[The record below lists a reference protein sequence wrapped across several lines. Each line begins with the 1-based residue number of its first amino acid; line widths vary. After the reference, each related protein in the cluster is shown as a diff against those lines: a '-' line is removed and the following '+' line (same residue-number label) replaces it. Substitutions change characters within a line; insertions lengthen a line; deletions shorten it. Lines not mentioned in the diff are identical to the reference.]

1 MEKTPF
7 EIFSEESEYIA
18 SFFTTLF
25 HEEVRYK
32 SIKLLNDNESQVI
45 QIFLEAKNSQDEF
58 EQFSVIFHWLAF
70 DVTRYALQR
79 YVLDVTKMLPVYD
92 LMHENRERHIQVFCT
107 LNQNDTGKTDFIHLQ
122 NQMTGMHTDEVFE
135 SKGSIFEE
143 KISSYYLIDLN
154 SKEDF
159 SVKKLL
165 EDIKP
170 ELSL

>member
-1 MEKTPF
+1 MEKSPF
-7 EIFSEESEYIA
+7 DIFKADREFIA
-18 SFFTTLF
+18 PFFAALF

-32 SIKLLNDNESQVI
+32 SIKLLNDNESQVM

-107 LNQNDTGKTDFIHLQ
+107 LNQNDTGKTDFIHLHY
-122 NQMTGMHTDEVFE
+122 QMTGMQTDEVIE
-135 SKGSIFEE
+135 SNGSILEE
-143 KISSYYLIDLN
+143 KISSYFLIDLHT
-154 SKEDF
+154 KENF
-159 SVKKLL
+159 SVKRLL
-165 EDIKP
+165 EDIKA
-170 ELSL
+170 EISL